1 MLFNGFGVDVKAQR
15 EKLLACDA
23 VKEHIS
29 ATISK
34 ADGLIGK
41 TYPAFKMSEYMLFP
55 KTGNRRIYE
64 DKYFERRGD
73 CSCLALAYWLT
84 EDEKYVDSLIDIVYT
99 ICDEFSWCLPAHA
112 FLPKPDPTV
121 KDIIEET
128 ELFQAE
134 TGRLLAEVD
143 ILVGDVLPEYVRDRI
158 SYEIR
163 RRIINPLVE
172 GKKYGWQN
180 TGNNWAGVCAGNSF
194 IAVSRFAS
202 REEIDSLIPMYNR
215 AIENYLGG
223 FRDDG
228 CCVEGYGYWNFGFG
242 GFLFYA
248 EGVYN
253 YTSGR
258 INWFDNEKIKQIA
271 MFGQRIRLGT
281 TKCASFSDNGDNY
294 FFSAGSTC
302 LLRKKYGREILYPAF
317 QLSNATQ
324 TVPSA
329 KDLIW
334 FDVDYKE
341 DDVCGCTYAFKDA
354 QWYIYHGNTYSI
366 AAKAGSNWESHNHN
380 DVGSYMIVTR
390 ENEVPLAEL
399 GSAEY
404 TKDYF
409 DENVRYTL
417 VNCGSHGHSV
427 PFINDDVF
435 QQYGPPFVS
444 KNVEF
449 GDNYFS
455 MDIED
460 AYEHG
465 RVEKIRRRFEFGA
478 TGITVKDKFVFTKS
492 DDKATERIV
501 SRNKPEIS
509 DGVIDLGSAK
519 VYFDKDRYSASYSTD
534 SYRSHSR
541 GDQQNITAYL
551 IDIVGKNEHET
562 EFEYNVII

>member
-1 MLFNGFGVDVKAQR
+1 MDKLFNGYGVDIKAQR

-23 VKEHIS
+23 IKDKIT
-29 ATISK
+29 ATVSK
-34 ADGLIGK
+34 ADEFIGK
-41 TYPAFKMSEYMLFP
+41 TYPALKMSEYMLFP
-55 KTGNRRIYE
+55 KTGNRSIFE
-64 DKYFERRGD
+64 GKYFERRND
-73 CSCLALAYWLT
+73 CAYLMIAYWLT
-84 EDEKYVDSLIDIVYT
+84 QDEKYVDSLIDIVYT
-99 ICDEFSWCLPAHA
+99 ICDEFTWCLPAHA
-112 FLPKPDPTV
+112 FLPKPNPTSEE
-121 KDIIEET
+121 IIEEID
-128 ELFQAE
+128 LFQAE

-143 ILVGDVLPEYVRDRI
+143 ILVGDILPEYVHDRI
-158 SYEIR
+158 AYEIR
-163 RRIINPLVE
+163 RRIIVPLLK
-172 GKKYGWQN
+172 GKKYGWQS
-180 TGNNWAGVCAGNSF
+180 TENNWAGVCGGNSF

-202 REEIDSLIPMYNR
+202 REEVDSLIPMYNY
-215 AIENYLGG
+215 AMECYLRGLC
-223 FRDDG
+223 DDG

-242 GFLFYA
+242 GFLLYA
-248 EGVYN
+248 EAVFN
-253 YTSGR
+253 YSDGK
-258 INWFDNEKIKQIA
+258 INFFDREKVKQVA
-271 MFGQRIRLGT
+271 MFGQRIRMGT
-281 TKCASFSDNGDNY
+281 NKSVAFSDNGDNY
-294 FFSAGSTC
+294 FFSMGQTC
-302 LLRKKYGREILYPAF
+302 LLRKKYGSEILYPDLE
-317 QLSNATQ
+317 LSGK

-329 KDLIW
+329 RSLIW
-334 FDVDYKE
+334 FDTDYRADKQ
-341 DDVCGCTYAFKDA
+341 CGCTYAFTKA
-354 QWYIYHGNTYSI
+354 QWYIYHGDSYTV

-427 PFINDDVF
+427 PFINNDVF

-444 KNVEF
+444 KNVEI

-492 DDKATERIV
+492 DDKATDRLV

-541 GDQQNITAYL
+541 GNQQNITAYL